1 MQQFA
6 STLVLLATAA
16 LAAPLAI
23 ADDAQSRSEADQ
35 ARTTEFKGRPPFAR
49 NRVQTETVD
58 LARFEET
65 AAEQTTRRTDFRGR
79 PPFSRNAAGPRV
91 SADFARFEE
100 TGTDDRRPR
109 RSGPPGKMTSRR

>member
-1 MQQFA
+1 MQKYA
-6 STLVLLATAA
+6 STLILLATTA
-16 LAAPLAI
+16 LAAPI
-23 ADDAQSRSEADQ
+23 ATADEAAATDAADQ

-49 NRVQTETVD
+49 NRAQTETVD

-65 AAEQTTRRTDFRGR
+65 AAADTTRRADFRGR
-79 PPFSRNAAGPRV
+79 PPFSRHGAAPRS

-100 TGTDDRRPR
+100 SERERPR